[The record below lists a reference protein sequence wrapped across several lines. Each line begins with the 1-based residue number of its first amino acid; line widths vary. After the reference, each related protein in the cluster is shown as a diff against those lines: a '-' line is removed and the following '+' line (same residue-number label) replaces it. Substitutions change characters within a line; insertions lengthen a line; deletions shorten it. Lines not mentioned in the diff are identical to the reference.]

1 MFMNMD
7 DGLIKAVQLWPRL
20 GIVVVGIKQGRRI
33 SGNNIGKKYDQGIG
47 VCAQFSNEV
56 SRSVAV
62 LVSRGQ
68 CNVTKRTCIN

>member
-33 SGNNIGKKYDQGIG
+33 SGNNIGKKYDRDMRAIFERGFAKRRRPCIQG
-47 VCAQFSNEV
+47 
-56 SRSVAV
+56 
-62 LVSRGQ
+62 
-68 CNVTKRTCIN
+68 TM

>member
-1 MFMNMD
+1 MAEAWNSRGM
-7 DGLIKAVQLWPRL
+7 KR
-20 GIVVVGIKQGRRI
+20 GRRI
-33 SGNNIGKKYDQGIG
+33 SGNNIGKKYDRGIG

-62 LVSRGQ
+62 LVSGGGGEGQ